1 MHVKYF
7 LVKTLRAFITTFLL
21 VVFVFF
27 VLRITGDPAQ
37 AMLPDDA
44 TEEDYIEFRQLWG
57 LDKPLIEQFYIY
69 CKNFIHGDFGQSY
82 KDGRDVFEIIS
93 QRLPKSIWL
102 MGMSIIF
109 SIVFGLPLGIYAAL
123 HRNSFGDRFVMGT
136 AVFGFS
142 MPSFFLGIM
151 FILIFSMRLHWL
163 PSAGSD
169 TWLHLLMP
177 MITIGLSRMGSYA
190 RYTRSAMLNVLSKP
204 YIITAKAKGANRN
217 RMVYLHALPNAAIP
231 IVTVIGTSIGH
242 MVGGSVVI
250 ENVFAWPGVGRLLVS
265 SVAVR
270 DLPVV
275 QAIVIIMGL
284 AMVLANLLV
293 DFTYGILDPRIR
305 VTAGDK

>member
-44 TEEDYIEFRQLWG
+44 TEEDYIEFRQIWG
-57 LDKPLIEQFYIY
+57 LDKPLMEQFWIY

-82 KDGRDVFEIIS
+82 KDGRDVFEVIS
-93 QRLPKSIWL
+93 QRLPKSVWL

-109 SIVFGLPLGIYAAL
+109 SIVVGLPLGIYAAL
-123 HRNSFGDRFVMGT
+123 HRNSFGDRFVMGA

-142 MPSFFLGIM
+142 MPNFFLGIM
-151 FILIFSMRLHWL
+151 FILIFSMKLHWL

-177 MITIGLSRMGSYA
+177 MITIGMTRMGSYA

-204 YIITAKAKGANRN
+204 YIITAKAKGASRN

-293 DFTYGILDPRIR
+293 DFTYGLLDPRIR

>member
-7 LVKTLRAFITTFLL
+7 LVKTLRAFLTTFLL

-57 LDKPLIEQFYIY
+57 LDKPLMEQFYIY
-69 CKNFIHGDFGQSY
+69 CKNFVHGDFGQSY

-93 QRLPKSIWL
+93 QRLPKSVWL

-109 SIVFGLPLGIYAAL
+109 SIVVGLPLGIYAAL
-123 HRNSFGDRFVMGT
+123 HRNSFGDRFIMGT

-142 MPSFFLGIM
+142 MPNFFLGIM
-151 FILIFSMRLHWL
+151 FILIFSMKLHWL

-177 MITIGLSRMGSYA
+177 MITIGMTRMGSYA

-293 DFTYGILDPRIR
+293 DFTYGLLDPRIR

>member
-44 TEEDYIEFRQLWG
+44 TEEDYIEFRQMWG
-57 LDKPLIEQFYIY
+57 LDKPLMEQFFVY

-82 KDGRDVFEIIS
+82 KDGRDVFEVIS
-93 QRLPKSIWL
+93 QRLPKSVWL

-109 SIVFGLPLGIYAAL
+109 SIVVGLPLGIYAAL
-123 HRNSFGDRFVMGT
+123 HRNSFGDRFVMGA

-142 MPSFFLGIM
+142 MPNFFLGIM

-169 TWLHLLMP
+169 TWLHLLLP
-177 MITIGLSRMGSYA
+177 MITIGMTRMGSYA

-275 QAIVIIMGL
+275 QAIVIVMGL

-293 DFTYGILDPRIR
+293 DFTYGLLDPRIR

>member
-7 LVKTLRAFITTFLL
+7 LVKTLRAFLTTFLL

-44 TEEDYIEFRQLWG
+44 TEEDYIEFRQMWG
-57 LDKPLIEQFYIY
+57 LDKPLMEQFWVY

-82 KDGRDVFEIIS
+82 KDGRDVFEVIS
-93 QRLPKSIWL
+93 QRLPKSVWL

-109 SIVFGLPLGIYAAL
+109 SIVVGLPLGIYAAL
-123 HRNSFGDRFVMGT
+123 HRNSFGDRFVMGA

-142 MPSFFLGIM
+142 MPNFFLGIM
-151 FILIFSMRLHWL
+151 FILIFSMKLHWL

-169 TWLHLLMP
+169 TWLHLLLP
-177 MITIGLSRMGSYA
+177 MITIGMTRMGSYA

-204 YIITAKAKGANRN
+204 YIITAKAKGASRN

-275 QAIVIIMGL
+275 QAIVIVMGL

-293 DFTYGILDPRIR
+293 DFTYGLLDPRIR

>member
-44 TEEDYIEFRQLWG
+44 TEEDYIEFRQMWG
-57 LDKPLIEQFYIY
+57 LDKPLMEQFWIY
-69 CKNFIHGDFGQSY
+69 CKNFVRGDFGQSY
-82 KDGRDVFEIIS
+82 KDGRDVFEVIS

-109 SIVFGLPLGIYAAL
+109 SIVVGLPLGIYAAL
-123 HRNSFGDRFVMGT
+123 HRNSFGDRFVMGA

-142 MPSFFLGIM
+142 MPNFFLGIM
-151 FILIFSMRLHWL
+151 FILIFSMKLHWL

-169 TWLHLLMP
+169 SWLHLLLP
-177 MITIGLSRMGSYA
+177 MITIGMTRMGSYA

-204 YIITAKAKGANRN
+204 YIITAKAKGASRN

-275 QAIVIIMGL
+275 QAIVIVMGL

-293 DFTYGILDPRIR
+293 DFTYGLLDPRIR

>member
-7 LVKTLRAFITTFLL
+7 LVKTLRAFLTTFLL

-57 LDKPLIEQFYIY
+57 LDKPLMEQFYIY

-93 QRLPKSIWL
+93 QRLPKSVWL

-109 SIVFGLPLGIYAAL
+109 SIVVGLPLGIYAAL
-123 HRNSFGDRFVMGT
+123 LRNSFGDRFIMGT

-142 MPSFFLGIM
+142 MPNFFLGIM
-151 FILIFSMRLHWL
+151 FILIFSMKLHWL

-169 TWLHLLMP
+169 TWLHLLLP
-177 MITIGLSRMGSYA
+177 MITIGMTRMGSYA

-293 DFTYGILDPRIR
+293 DFTYGLLDPRIR

>member
-44 TEEDYIEFRQLWG
+44 TEEDYIEFRQMWG
-57 LDKPLIEQFYIY
+57 LDKPLMEQFWVY

-82 KDGRDVFEIIS
+82 KDGRDVFEVIS
-93 QRLPKSIWL
+93 QRLPKSVWL

-109 SIVFGLPLGIYAAL
+109 SIVVGLPLGIYAAL
-123 HRNSFGDRFVMGT
+123 HRNSFGDRFVMGA

-142 MPSFFLGIM
+142 MPNFFLGIM
-151 FILIFSMRLHWL
+151 FILIFSMKLHWL

-169 TWLHLLMP
+169 TWLHLLLP
-177 MITIGLSRMGSYA
+177 MITIGMTRMGSYA

-275 QAIVIIMGL
+275 QAIVIVMGL

-293 DFTYGILDPRIR
+293 DFTYGLLDPRIR

>member
-44 TEEDYIEFRQLWG
+44 TEEDYIEFRQMWG
-57 LDKPLIEQFYIY
+57 LDKPLMEQFFVY
-69 CKNFIHGDFGQSY
+69 CKNFIDGDFGQSY
-82 KDGRDVFEIIS
+82 KDGRDVFEVIS
-93 QRLPKSIWL
+93 QRLPKSVWL

-109 SIVFGLPLGIYAAL
+109 SIVVGLPLGIYAAL
-123 HRNSFGDRFVMGT
+123 HRNSFGDRFVMGA

-142 MPSFFLGIM
+142 MPNFFLGIM
-151 FILIFSMRLHWL
+151 FILIFSMKLHWL

-169 TWLHLLMP
+169 TWLHLLLP
-177 MITIGLSRMGSYA
+177 MITIGMTRMGSYA

-275 QAIVIIMGL
+275 QAIVIVMGL

-293 DFTYGILDPRIR
+293 DFTYGLLDPRIR

>member
-57 LDKPLIEQFYIY
+57 LDKPLMEQFYIY

-93 QRLPKSIWL
+93 QRLPKSVWL

-109 SIVFGLPLGIYAAL
+109 SIIVGLPLGIYAAL
-123 HRNSFGDRFVMGT
+123 HRNSFGDRFIMGT

-142 MPSFFLGIM
+142 MPNFFLGIM
-151 FILIFSMRLHWL
+151 FILIFSMKLHWL

-177 MITIGLSRMGSYA
+177 MITIGMTRMGSYA

-250 ENVFAWPGVGRLLVS
+250 ENVFAWPGIGRLLVS

-293 DFTYGILDPRIR
+293 DFTYGLLDPRIR

>member
-44 TEEDYIEFRQLWG
+44 TEEDYIEFRQMWG
-57 LDKPLIEQFYIY
+57 LDKPLMEQFWIY
-69 CKNFIHGDFGQSY
+69 CKNFVHGDFGQSY
-82 KDGRDVFEIIS
+82 KDGRDVFEVIS
-93 QRLPKSIWL
+93 QRLPKSVWL

-109 SIVFGLPLGIYAAL
+109 SIVVGLPLGIYAAL
-123 HRNSFGDRFVMGT
+123 HRNSFGDRFVMGA

-142 MPSFFLGIM
+142 MPNFFLGIM
-151 FILIFSMRLHWL
+151 FILIFSMKLHWL

-169 TWLHLLMP
+169 TWLHLLLP
-177 MITIGLSRMGSYA
+177 MITIGMTRMGSYA

-204 YIITAKAKGANRN
+204 YIITAKAKGANHN

-275 QAIVIIMGL
+275 QAIVIVMGL

-293 DFTYGILDPRIR
+293 DFTYGLLDPRIR

>member
-7 LVKTLRAFITTFLL
+7 LVKTLRAFLTTFLL

-44 TEEDYIEFRQLWG
+44 TEEDYIEFRQMWG
-57 LDKPLIEQFYIY
+57 LDKPLMEQFWVY

-93 QRLPKSIWL
+93 QRLPKSVWL

-109 SIVFGLPLGIYAAL
+109 SIVVGLPLGIYAAL
-123 HRNSFGDRFVMGT
+123 HRNSFGDRFIMGT

-142 MPSFFLGIM
+142 MPNFFLGIM
-151 FILIFSMRLHWL
+151 FILIFSMKLHWL

-177 MITIGLSRMGSYA
+177 MITIGMTRMGSYA

-293 DFTYGILDPRIR
+293 DFTYGLLDPRIR

>member
-57 LDKPLIEQFYIY
+57 LDKPLLEQFYIY

-242 MVGGSVVI
+242 MAGGSVVI

>member
-44 TEEDYIEFRQLWG
+44 TEEDYIEFRQMWG
-57 LDKPLIEQFYIY
+57 LDKPLMEQFWIY

-82 KDGRDVFEIIS
+82 KDGRDVFEVIS
-93 QRLPKSIWL
+93 QRLPKSVWL

-109 SIVFGLPLGIYAAL
+109 SIVVGLPLGIYAAL
-123 HRNSFGDRFVMGT
+123 HRNSFGDRFVMGA

-142 MPSFFLGIM
+142 MPNFFLGIM
-151 FILIFSMRLHWL
+151 FILIFSMKLHWL

-169 TWLHLLMP
+169 TWIHLLLP
-177 MITIGLSRMGSYA
+177 MITIGMTRMGSYA

-293 DFTYGILDPRIR
+293 DFTYGLLDPRIR

>member
-57 LDKPLIEQFYIY
+57 LDKPLLEQFYIY

-93 QRLPKSIWL
+93 QRLPKSVWL

-204 YIITAKAKGANRN
+204 YIITAKARVPTG
-217 RMVYLHALPNAAIP
+217 
-231 IVTVIGTSIGH
+231 TVWYTS
-242 MVGGSVVI
+242 M
-250 ENVFAWPGVGRLLVS
+250 PCLMRLF
-265 SVAVR
+265 
-270 DLPVV
+270 
-275 QAIVIIMGL
+275 
-284 AMVLANLLV
+284 LL
-293 DFTYGILDPRIR
+293 
-305 VTAGDK
+305 

>member
-57 LDKPLIEQFYIY
+57 LDKPLLEQFYIY

-93 QRLPKSIWL
+93 QRLPKSVWL

-169 TWLHLLMP
+169 SWLHLLMP

-204 YIITAKAKGANRN
+204 YIITAKAKGANQN

>member
-1 MHVKYF
+1 MHLKYF
-7 LVKTLRAFITTFLL
+7 LMKTLRALLTSLLL

-27 VLRITGDPAQ
+27 VLGITWDPAQ
-37 AMLPDDA
+37 SMLPDDA
-44 TEEDYIEFRQLWG
+44 TEEDMVEFRAMWG
-57 LDKPLIEQFYIY
+57 LDKPLIEQFWVY
-69 CKNFIHGDFGQSY
+69 CKNFVHGDFGQSY

-93 QRLPKSIWL
+93 QRLPKTVWL

-109 SIVFGLPLGIYAAL
+109 SIIFGLPLGIYAAL
-123 HRNSFGDRFVMGT
+123 HRNSFGDRFVMGA

-142 MPSFFLGIM
+142 MPNFFLGIM
-151 FILIFSMRLHWL
+151 FILLFSMKLHWL

-190 RYTRSAMLNVLSKP
+190 RYTRSAMLNVLSKQ
-204 YIITAKAKGANRN
+204 YCITAKAKGASRK

-242 MVGGSVVI
+242 MVGGGVVI
-250 ENVFAWPGVGRLLVS
+250 ENVFAWPGIGRLLVT

-275 QAIVIIMGL
+275 QAIVIILGL
-284 AMVLANLLV
+284 SMVLANLLV
-293 DFTYGILDPRIR
+293 DFTYGLLDPRIR

>member
-44 TEEDYIEFRQLWG
+44 TEEDYIEFRQMWG
-57 LDKPLIEQFYIY
+57 LDKPLMEQFWVY

-82 KDGRDVFEIIS
+82 KDGRDVFEVIS
-93 QRLPKSIWL
+93 QRLPKSVWL

-109 SIVFGLPLGIYAAL
+109 SIVVGLPLGIYAAL
-123 HRNSFGDRFVMGT
+123 HRNSFGDRFIMGT

-142 MPSFFLGIM
+142 MPNFFLGIM
-151 FILIFSMRLHWL
+151 FILIFSMKLHWL

-177 MITIGLSRMGSYA
+177 MITIGMTRMGSYA

-204 YIITAKAKGANRN
+204 YIITAKAKGASRN

-275 QAIVIIMGL
+275 QAIVIVMGL

-293 DFTYGILDPRIR
+293 DFTYGLLDPRIR

>member
-1 MHVKYF
+1 MHIKYF
-7 LVKTLRAFITTFLL
+7 LVKTLRAFVTTFLL

-44 TEEDYIEFRQLWG
+44 TEEDYVEFRQLWG
-57 LDKPLIEQFYIY
+57 LDKPIMEQFYVY

-82 KDGRDVFEIIS
+82 KDGRDVFDIIK
-93 QRLPKSIWL
+93 QRLPKSVWL

-109 SIVFGLPLGIYAAL
+109 SIVLGLPLGIYAAL
-123 HRNSFGDRFVMGT
+123 HRNSFGDRFIMGT

-142 MPSFFLGIM
+142 MPNFFLGIM
-151 FILIFSMRLHWL
+151 FILIFSMKLHWL

-169 TWLHLLMP
+169 SWLHLIMP
-177 MITIGLSRMGSYA
+177 MITIGMTRMGSYA

-250 ENVFAWPGVGRLLVS
+250 ENVFAWPGIGRLLVT

-284 AMVLANLLV
+284 AMVIANLLV
-293 DFTYGILDPRIR
+293 DFTYGLLDPRIR
-305 VTAGDK
+305 VTAGDR

>member
-7 LVKTLRAFITTFLL
+7 LVKTLRAFLTTFLL

-57 LDKPLIEQFYIY
+57 LDKPLMEQFYIY
-69 CKNFIHGDFGQSY
+69 CKNFVHGDFGQSY

-93 QRLPKSIWL
+93 QRLPKSVWL

-109 SIVFGLPLGIYAAL
+109 SIVVGLPLGIYAAL
-123 HRNSFGDRFVMGT
+123 HRNSFGDRFVMGA

-142 MPSFFLGIM
+142 MPNFFLGIM
-151 FILIFSMRLHWL
+151 FILIFSMKLHWL

-177 MITIGLSRMGSYA
+177 MITIGMTRMGSYA

-293 DFTYGILDPRIR
+293 DFTYGLLDPRIR

>member
-7 LVKTLRAFITTFLL
+7 LVKTLRAFLTTFLL

-57 LDKPLIEQFYIY
+57 LDKPLMEQLYIY
-69 CKNFIHGDFGQSY
+69 CKNFVHGDFGQSY

-93 QRLPKSIWL
+93 QRLPKSVWL

-109 SIVFGLPLGIYAAL
+109 SIVVGLPLGIYAAL
-123 HRNSFGDRFVMGT
+123 HRNSFGDRFIMGT

-142 MPSFFLGIM
+142 MPNFFLGIM
-151 FILIFSMRLHWL
+151 FILIFSMKLHWL

-177 MITIGLSRMGSYA
+177 MITIGMTRMGSYA

-293 DFTYGILDPRIR
+293 DFTYGLLDPRIR

>member
-7 LVKTLRAFITTFLL
+7 LVKTLRAFLTTFLL

-57 LDKPLIEQFYIY
+57 LDKPLMEQFYIY
-69 CKNFIHGDFGQSY
+69 CKNFVHGDFGQSY

-93 QRLPKSIWL
+93 QRLPKSVWL

-109 SIVFGLPLGIYAAL
+109 SIVVGLPLGIYAAL
-123 HRNSFGDRFVMGT
+123 HRNSFGDRFIMGT

-142 MPSFFLGIM
+142 MPNFFLGIM
-151 FILIFSMRLHWL
+151 FILIFSMKLHWL

-177 MITIGLSRMGSYA
+177 MITIGMTRMGSYA

-204 YIITAKAKGANRN
+204 YIITAKAKGASRN

-293 DFTYGILDPRIR
+293 DFTYGLLDPRIR

>member
-44 TEEDYIEFRQLWG
+44 TEEDYIEFRQMWG
-57 LDKPLIEQFYIY
+57 LDKPLMEQFWIY

-82 KDGRDVFEIIS
+82 KDGRDVFEVIS
-93 QRLPKSIWL
+93 QRLPKSVWL

-109 SIVFGLPLGIYAAL
+109 SIVVGLPLGIYAAL
-123 HRNSFGDRFVMGT
+123 HRNSFGDRFVMGA

-142 MPSFFLGIM
+142 MPNFFLGIM
-151 FILIFSMRLHWL
+151 FILIFSMKLHWL

-169 TWLHLLMP
+169 TWLHLLLP
-177 MITIGLSRMGSYA
+177 MITIGMTRMGSYA

-204 YIITAKAKGANRN
+204 YIITAKAKGASRN

-275 QAIVIIMGL
+275 QAIVIVMGL

-293 DFTYGILDPRIR
+293 DFTYGLLDPRIR

>member
-7 LVKTLRAFITTFLL
+7 LVKTLRAFLTTFLL

-57 LDKPLIEQFYIY
+57 LDKPLMEQFYIY
-69 CKNFIHGDFGQSY
+69 CKNFVHGDFGQSY
-82 KDGRDVFEIIS
+82 KDGRDVFEMIS
-93 QRLPKSIWL
+93 QRLPKSVWL

-109 SIVFGLPLGIYAAL
+109 SIVVGLPLGIYAAL
-123 HRNSFGDRFVMGT
+123 HRNSFGDRFIMGT

-142 MPSFFLGIM
+142 MPNFFLGIM
-151 FILIFSMRLHWL
+151 FILIFSMKLHWL

-177 MITIGLSRMGSYA
+177 MITIGMTRMGSYA

-204 YIITAKAKGANRN
+204 YIITAKAKGASRN

-293 DFTYGILDPRIR
+293 DFTYGLLDPRIR

>member
-1 MHVKYF
+1 MHIKYF
-7 LVKTLRAFITTFLL
+7 LIKTLRAFITTFLL

-57 LDKPLIEQFYIY
+57 LDKPLMEQFYVY

-82 KDGRDVFEIIS
+82 KDGRDVFEVIS
-93 QRLPKSIWL
+93 QRLPKSVWL

-109 SIVFGLPLGIYAAL
+109 SIVLGLPLGIYAAL
-123 HRNSFGDRFVMGT
+123 HRNSFGDRFIMGT

-142 MPSFFLGIM
+142 MPNFFLGIM
-151 FILIFSMRLHWL
+151 FILIFSMKLHWL

-177 MITIGLSRMGSYA
+177 MVTIGMTRMGSYA

-275 QAIVIIMGL
+275 QAIVIVMGL
-284 AMVLANLLV
+284 AMVIANLLV
-293 DFTYGILDPRIR
+293 DFTYGLLDPRIR

>member
-44 TEEDYIEFRQLWG
+44 TEEDYIEFRQMWG
-57 LDKPLIEQFYIY
+57 LDKPLMEQFFVY

-82 KDGRDVFEIIS
+82 KDGRDVFEVIS
-93 QRLPKSIWL
+93 QRLPKSVWL

-109 SIVFGLPLGIYAAL
+109 SIVVGLPLGIYAAL
-123 HRNSFGDRFVMGT
+123 HRNSFGDRFVMGA

-142 MPSFFLGIM
+142 MPNFFLGIM
-151 FILIFSMRLHWL
+151 FILIFSMKLHWL

-177 MITIGLSRMGSYA
+177 MITIGMTRMGSYA

-293 DFTYGILDPRIR
+293 DFTYGLLDPRIR

>member
-7 LVKTLRAFITTFLL
+7 LVKTLRAFLTTFLL

-44 TEEDYIEFRQLWG
+44 TEEDYIEFRQMWG
-57 LDKPLIEQFYIY
+57 LDKPLMEQFYIY

-93 QRLPKSIWL
+93 QRLPKSVWL

-109 SIVFGLPLGIYAAL
+109 SIVVGLPLGIYAAL
-123 HRNSFGDRFVMGT
+123 HRNSFGDRFIMGT

-142 MPSFFLGIM
+142 MPNFFLGIM
-151 FILIFSMRLHWL
+151 FILIFSMKLHWL

-177 MITIGLSRMGSYA
+177 MVTIGMTRMGSYA

-204 YIITAKAKGANRN
+204 YIITAKAKGASRN

-293 DFTYGILDPRIR
+293 DFTYGLLDPRIR

>member
-57 LDKPLIEQFYIY
+57 LDKPLLEQFYIY

>member
-7 LVKTLRAFITTFLL
+7 LVKTLRAFLTTFLL

-57 LDKPLIEQFYIY
+57 LDKPLMEQFYIY
-69 CKNFIHGDFGQSY
+69 CKNFVHGDFGQSY

-93 QRLPKSIWL
+93 QRLPKSVWL

-109 SIVFGLPLGIYAAL
+109 SIVVGLPLGIYAAL
-123 HRNSFGDRFVMGT
+123 HRNSFGDRFIMGT

-142 MPSFFLGIM
+142 MPNFFLGIM
-151 FILIFSMRLHWL
+151 FILIFSMKLHWL

-177 MITIGLSRMGSYA
+177 MITIGMTRMGSYA

-204 YIITAKAKGANRN
+204 YIITAKAKGASRN

-250 ENVFAWPGVGRLLVS
+250 ENVFAWPGVGRLLVP

-293 DFTYGILDPRIR
+293 DFTYGLLDPRIR

>member
-93 QRLPKSIWL
+93 QRLPKSVWL

>member
-44 TEEDYIEFRQLWG
+44 TEEDYIEFRQMWG
-57 LDKPLIEQFYIY
+57 LDKPLMEQFYVY

-82 KDGRDVFEIIS
+82 KDGRDVFEVIS
-93 QRLPKSIWL
+93 QRLPKSVWL

-109 SIVFGLPLGIYAAL
+109 SIVVGLPLGIYAAL
-123 HRNSFGDRFVMGT
+123 HRNSFGDRFVMGA

-142 MPSFFLGIM
+142 MPNFFLGIM

-169 TWLHLLMP
+169 TWLHLLLP
-177 MITIGLSRMGSYA
+177 MITIGMTRMGSYA

>member
-44 TEEDYIEFRQLWG
+44 TEEDYIEFRQMWG
-57 LDKPLIEQFYIY
+57 LDKPLMEQFYVY

-82 KDGRDVFEIIS
+82 KDGRDVFEVIS
-93 QRLPKSIWL
+93 QRLPKSVWL

-109 SIVFGLPLGIYAAL
+109 SIVVGLPLGIYAAL
-123 HRNSFGDRFVMGT
+123 HRNSFGDRFVMGA

-142 MPSFFLGIM
+142 MPNFFLGIM

-169 TWLHLLMP
+169 TWLHLLLP
-177 MITIGLSRMGSYA
+177 MITIGMTRMGSYA

-293 DFTYGILDPRIR
+293 DFTYGLLGPRIR

>member
-57 LDKPLIEQFYIY
+57 LDKPLLEQFYIY
-69 CKNFIHGDFGQSY
+69 CRNFIHGDFGQSY

-93 QRLPKSIWL
+93 QRLPKSVWL

-293 DFTYGILDPRIR
+293 
-305 VTAGDK
+305 

>member
-44 TEEDYIEFRQLWG
+44 TEEYYIEFRQIWG
-57 LDKPLIEQFYIY
+57 LDKPLMEQFWVY

-82 KDGRDVFEIIS
+82 KDGRDVFEVIS
-93 QRLPKSIWL
+93 QRLPKSVWL

-109 SIVFGLPLGIYAAL
+109 SIVVGLPLGIYAAL
-123 HRNSFGDRFVMGT
+123 HRNSFGDRFVMGA

-142 MPSFFLGIM
+142 MPNFFLGIM
-151 FILIFSMRLHWL
+151 FILIFSMKLHWL

-169 TWLHLLMP
+169 TWLHLLLP
-177 MITIGLSRMGSYA
+177 MITIGMTRMGSYA

-231 IVTVIGTSIGH
+231 SVTVIGTSIGH

-275 QAIVIIMGL
+275 QAIVIVMGL

-293 DFTYGILDPRIR
+293 DFTYGLLDPRIR
-305 VTAGDK
+305 ITAGDK

>member
-44 TEEDYIEFRQLWG
+44 TEEDYIEFRQMWG
-57 LDKPLIEQFYIY
+57 LDKPLMEQFFVY

-82 KDGRDVFEIIS
+82 KDGRDVFEVIS
-93 QRLPKSIWL
+93 QRLPKSVWL

-109 SIVFGLPLGIYAAL
+109 SIVVGLPLGIYAAL
-123 HRNSFGDRFVMGT
+123 HRNSFGDRFVMGA

-142 MPSFFLGIM
+142 MPNFFLGIM
-151 FILIFSMRLHWL
+151 FILIFSMKLHWL

-169 TWLHLLMP
+169 TWLHLLLP
-177 MITIGLSRMGSYA
+177 MITIGMTRMGSYA

-275 QAIVIIMGL
+275 QAIVIVMGL

-293 DFTYGILDPRIR
+293 DFTYGLLDPRIR